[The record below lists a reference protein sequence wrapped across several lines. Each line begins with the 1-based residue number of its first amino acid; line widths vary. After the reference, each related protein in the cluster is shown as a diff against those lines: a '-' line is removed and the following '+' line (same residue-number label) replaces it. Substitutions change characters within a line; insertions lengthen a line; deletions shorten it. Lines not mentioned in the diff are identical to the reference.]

1 MNDNRFL
8 RNRPTI
14 AVVTGGTQ
22 GLGLAIAKR
31 LAFEGAQGIVI
42 SGRNA
47 EKGEDAAAGVR
58 ALGTDCIF
66 VKADVSNADDCYK
79 LIDTAIAHFGTVN
92 GLVNSAGIAD
102 RGTLL
107 DTTVELWERHFN
119 TNARGPFLTMQ
130 RVLRHLVDTEKPG
143 SIVNIISMV
152 AHIAGSRT

>member
-1 MNDNRFL
+1 MNDDLFL

-58 ALGTDCIF
+58 VLGTDCIF
-66 VKADVSNADDCYK
+66 ADVSNADDCYK
-79 LIDTAIAHFGTVN
+79 LIDAAIAHFGTVN
-92 GLVNSAGIAD
+92 GLVNSAELPTAGLSWIPRSSFGSGISIPTPA
-102 RGTLL
+102 
-107 DTTVELWERHFN
+107 
-119 TNARGPFLTMQ
+119 
-130 RVLRHLVDTEKPG
+130 VL
-143 SIVNIISMV
+143 S
-152 AHIAGSRT
+152 